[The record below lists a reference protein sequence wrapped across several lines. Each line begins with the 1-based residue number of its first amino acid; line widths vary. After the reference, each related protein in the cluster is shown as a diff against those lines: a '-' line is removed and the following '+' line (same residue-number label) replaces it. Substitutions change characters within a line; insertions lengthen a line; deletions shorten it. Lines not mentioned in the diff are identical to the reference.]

1 MLRPGVYGRHQD
13 QALQA
18 RVVLSTKVSFSANG
32 CDHDGDASAVR
43 GSQQVEVFDAESV
56 GELED
61 APGGGTHSAV
71 HAVVG
76 RRESSAQI
84 VDGVNGGMGRES
96 GDGESPGKGVAHQAM
111 NQDERRAGASLEVA
125 HASVGEI
132 EPMLFDHGCG
142 SGAGVGLAD
151 GDELFFGILRF
162 DGQRNPRGQV
172 LTN

>member
-1 MLRPGVYGRHQD
+1 MLDQGFTDATRIRRCRRASFCPPRFRSVQMAATMMATPPPCEVPSKSKFRCRERRRTGGR
-13 QALQA
+13 AG
-18 RVVLSTKVSFSANG
+18 R
-32 CDHDGDASAVR
+32 
-43 GSQQVEVFDAESV
+43 
-56 GELED
+56 
-61 APGGGTHSAV
+61 GTHSAV

-132 EPMLFDHGCG
+132 EPMLFDHGCRRRG
-142 SGAGVGLAD
+142 SGAGVGLATGRTFLRD
-151 GDELFFGILRF
+151 FAFRWGNEILAT
-162 DGQRNPRGQV
+162 GSY
-172 LTN
+172 